1 MLSRL
6 SLCRSFV
13 GLGRTATALAPLPA
27 RAPAAIPQRNMS
39 MMFFYNGDYLSDEV
53 ERRLNK
59 FSRYI
64 DHHMGGPDD
73 MFARMVRDGLLNFAV
88 VAHYNTVFP
97 PVPFPPVG
105 TLERKGQKTQEREF
119 VGWTTSE
126 A

>member
-1 MLSRL
+1 
-6 SLCRSFV
+6 
-13 GLGRTATALAPLPA
+13 
-27 RAPAAIPQRNMS
+27 

-73 MFARMVRDGLLNFAV
+73 MFARMVRDSPLNFAKF
-88 VAHYNTVFP
+88 AYLMLYFLRS
-97 PVPFPPVG
+97 PPVG
-105 TLERKGQKTQEREF
+105 TLEREGQKTQEREF
-119 VGWTTSE
+119 VGWTKSE